1 MGNRNRETM
10 TSNSTDWPG
19 APLPFTW
26 AVRSDVGRER
36 EQNEDA
42 YALEPE
48 AGLFLVVDGMGG
60 HRGGKV
66 ASRIIA
72 QDLPPAVETRL
83 AGLRGIGPRSVRRLL
98 QKLVAEQSRQVCLEG
113 TSESGYPDMGATLIL
128 TLLLNGRAY
137 MTNLGDSRG
146 YRYRRGL
153 LRQLSR
159 DHSVVAE
166 LLEEGHITETE
177 AKSHEELGVVTR
189 YVGMDEGAQSRV
201 RSFALQTG
209 DRLLL
214 CTDGLTDM
222 LDATTLQTTLAQH
235 SDAQACCQALVD
247 QANAAGGHDNITV
260 MVVDWQGLS

>member
-1 MGNRNRETM
+1 M
-10 TSNSTDWPG
+10 TSSSKDWPG

-26 AVRSDVGRER
+26 AVLSDIGRQR

-60 HRGGKV
+60 HRGGKL
-66 ASRIIA
+66 ASQIIA
-72 QDLPPAVETRL
+72 QDLPPAIETHL
-83 AGLRGIGPRSVRRLL
+83 TGLRGYGSRSIRRLL

-128 TLLLNGRAY
+128 TLFLHGRAY

-146 YRYRRGL
+146 YRYRRGQ

-177 AKSHEELGVVTR
+177 AEIHEELGVVTR
-189 YVGMDEGAQSRV
+189 YVGMDERAQSRV
-201 RSFALQTG
+201 RSFALLPG

-222 LDATTLQTTLAQH
+222 LDVSTLRRTLAQH
-235 SDAQACCQALVD
+235 PDTQACCQALVD
-247 QANAAGGHDNITV
+247 QANVAGGHDNITV
-260 MVVDWQGLS
+260 MIVDWQGPS